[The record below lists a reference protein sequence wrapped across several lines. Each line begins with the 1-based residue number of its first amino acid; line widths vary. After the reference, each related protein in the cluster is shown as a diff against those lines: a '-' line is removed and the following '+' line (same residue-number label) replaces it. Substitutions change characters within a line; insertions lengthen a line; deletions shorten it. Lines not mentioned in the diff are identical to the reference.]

1 MIVLIDNYDS
11 FTHNLYQY
19 LSQLTD
25 EEIRV
30 IRNDRVTVD
39 DLFRMEPSRIVI
51 SPGPG
56 RPEDAGI
63 SVEAVRRFAGEIP
76 ILGVCLGHQAI
87 AQAFG
92 GRVISAKEIVHGK
105 TDRITTDG
113 RGVFRAVN
121 SPAEFARY
129 HSLAVAENDLPEELE
144 ISARGQDGE
153 IMGVRHREYVIEGV
167 QFHPESVASDE
178 GMKLLSNFL
187 NYRREPFEPRRYLS
201 EIIDGVS
208 LSQREAAEFM
218 EELTDGHLTDAQ
230 IAGFLVALNAKGIES
245 TEVAGCAQVLQRKHT
260 PLTVRGPLLDTCG
273 TGGDGLGTF
282 NISSL
287 TALLA
292 ASCGARVA
300 KHGNR
305 AVSSR
310 SGSADFYKAL
320 GINIELSPNQAAAS
334 ISDAGFAFLY
344 APLYHGAMRFA
355 GPARRQLGIKTI
367 MNLLGPLVNP
377 AGAEY
382 QLIGVFSERY
392 LKTMAEAAVRLG
404 VRRGMVVHGLD
415 GQDELSVT
423 APSRVISF
431 DVGEIAEED
440 LSDAA
445 NSPTDISD
453 LRLAAA
459 TFEEFVVQPEN
470 YGLSVHD
477 PESLVGGTAEEN
489 ATVALR
495 LLSGENGLGPNG
507 EVDPV
512 LAALHD
518 AVVFNTAAALKVYGH
533 VQTLQDGVELA
544 MRAIEEGR
552 AMQTLERVI
561 AMSQTHSP
569 IPDERHAG

>member
-39 DLFRMEPSRIVI
+39 EMARMEPSRIVI

-63 SVEAVRRFAGEIP
+63 SVAAIQRFAGELP

-121 SPAEFARY
+121 SPAEVARY
-129 HSLAVAENDLPEELE
+129 HSLAVSEADLPEELE

-153 IMGVRHREYVIEGV
+153 IMGIRHRDYVIEGV
-167 QFHPESVASDE
+167 QFHPESVASDD

-201 EIIDGVS
+201 EIIDGAS

-245 TEVAGCAQVLQRKHT
+245 PEVAGCAQVLQRKHT

-377 AGAEY
+377 AG
-382 QLIGVFSERY
+382 
-392 LKTMAEAAVRLG
+392 
-404 VRRGMVVHGLD
+404 
-415 GQDELSVT
+415 
-423 APSRVISF
+423 
-431 DVGEIAEED
+431 
-440 LSDAA
+440 
-445 NSPTDISD
+445 
-453 LRLAAA
+453 
-459 TFEEFVVQPEN
+459 
-470 YGLSVHD
+470 
-477 PESLVGGTAEEN
+477 
-489 ATVALR
+489 
-495 LLSGENGLGPNG
+495 
-507 EVDPV
+507 
-512 LAALHD
+512 
-518 AVVFNTAAALKVYGH
+518 
-533 VQTLQDGVELA
+533 
-544 MRAIEEGR
+544 
-552 AMQTLERVI
+552 
-561 AMSQTHSP
+561 
-569 IPDERHAG
+569 